1 MHENL
6 KFEKRN
12 YDSHDVLGARCLFI
26 KANFSFI
33 CDLVDRESLITD
45 SGKLKEFDRLLT
57 RLKIQG
63 HRVLVYSQMTRMID
77 LLEEYMAY
85 RKHKY
90 MRLDGSSKISE
101 RRDMVAN
108 FQSK

>member
-1 MHENL
+1 MIVELRNL
-6 KFEKRN
+6 ET
-12 YDSHDVLGARCLFI
+12 LFI
-26 KANFSFI
+26 F
-33 CDLVDRESLITD
+33 VDREILITD
-45 SGKLKEFDRLLT
+45 SGKMKELDCLLT
-57 RLKIQG
+57 RLKFQG

-108 FQSK
+108 FQTK

>member
-1 MHENL
+1 MGFWNAVL
-6 KFEKRN
+6 N
-12 YDSHDVLGARCLFI
+12 YYFSCL
-26 KANFSFI
+26 
-33 CDLVDRESLITD
+33 DRESLITD